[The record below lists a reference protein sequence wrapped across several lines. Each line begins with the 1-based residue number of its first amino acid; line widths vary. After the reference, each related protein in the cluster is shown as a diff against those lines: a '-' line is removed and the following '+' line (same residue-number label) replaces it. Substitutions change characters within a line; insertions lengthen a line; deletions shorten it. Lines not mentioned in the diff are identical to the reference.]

1 MNNRRRFSVCRS
13 RRCSSCDSRT
23 ADGIVH
29 LLLTR
34 TMESVDLYLHNAE
47 QVVTCASGAPRRGPD
62 MATVDVIENGAV
74 AILDGRIA
82 AVGPTGHFE
91 GRFAAERSIDCR
103 GRSLCPG
110 FVDAHTHTVFG
121 GDRAAEFEM
130 RIKGASYLEIMAAGG
145 GIVSTVRHTRAAS
158 VDELVSSAAT
168 RLDEMLLLGSTTVE
182 IKTGYGLSVADELKM
197 LQVIEQLDRNHPC
210 DIVPTFLGA
219 HAVPPEFDGDS
230 EAYTRCVID
239 EILPEAS
246 NWYRTSRFTA
256 LGVAMYVD
264 VFCEDHAFDISQ
276 SRRVLEAGIEA
287 GFRAKMHVDQF
298 NDFGGVSMAVE
309 LGAASV
315 DHLDVTGRTEIE
327 QLAGSDTIAVV
338 LPAVN
343 FNLGMA
349 NYADARTM
357 LDAGTAV
364 ALATD
369 LNPGSAPC
377 PSMSTVMAIA
387 CRQQQFTPAEALNA
401 STINAACAIGQGD
414 EAGSIEVGKRADI
427 LILKEGDFRHIPY
440 FFGGNPVQTV
450 IKRGQVM
457 NP

>member
-1 MNNRRRFSVCRS
+1 M
-13 RRCSSCDSRT
+13 
-23 ADGIVH
+23 
-29 LLLTR
+29 TR
-34 TMESVDLYLHNAE
+34 TMEAVDLYLHNAE
-47 QVVTCASGAPRRGPD
+47 QVVTCASGVPRRGPD
-62 MATVDVIENGAV
+62 MTTVNVIENGAV
-74 AILDGRIA
+74 AVSDERIV
-82 AVGPTGHFE
+82 AVGPTEHYE

-110 FVDAHTHTVFG
+110 FVDAHTHAVFG

-145 GIVSTVRHTRAAS
+145 GIVRTVRHTRAAS
-158 VDELVSSAAT
+158 VDELVSSATT
-168 RLDEMLLLGSTTVE
+168 RLDEMLALGTTTVE

-197 LQVIEQLDRNHPC
+197 LRAIEQLDRDHPC

-219 HAVPPEFDGDS
+219 HAVPPEFNRDA

-239 EILPEAS
+239 EILPEAA
-246 NWYRTSRFTA
+246 NWYQTSRFA
-256 LGVAMYVD
+256 ARGVSVYID
-264 VFCEDHAFDISQ
+264 VFCEDHAFDLAQ

-287 GFRAKMHVDQF
+287 GFGAKMHVDQF
-298 NDFGGVSMAVE
+298 NDFGGVSMALE

-315 DHLDVTGRTEIE
+315 DHLDVTGRAEIE
-327 QLAGSDTIAVV
+327 KLAGTDTIAVA

-357 LDAGTAV
+357 MDSGAAV

-377 PSMSTVMAIA
+377 PSMPTVMAIA
-387 CRQQQFTPAEALNA
+387 CRYQRFTPAEALNA
-401 STINAACAIGQGD
+401 STINGACAIGQGD

-427 LILKEGDFRHIPY
+427 LILTKGDYRHIPY